1 MTVKLNLTGTNFDPI
16 FGRPVGDSY
25 MTHPDSALALARAP
39 VVLGGYKLD
48 VRGSDFGSLAARHNL
63 LEEAAPRQARLLERL
78 IEATRDPKV
87 KERLRRGD
95 GELRRALEDP
105 RVKALLER
113 GAAGAGEAGELSEE
127 ELQALVERLKAE

>member
-1 MTVKLNLTGTNFDPI
+1 MLL
-16 FGRPVGDSY
+16 
-25 MTHPDSALALARAP
+25 SALALARAP
-39 VVLGGYKLD
+39 VVVGGHKLD